1 MIANNF
7 IIYVRLPYFR
17 LLLIILIYD
26 VFYVRIFVEIFVL
39 SNRKMYN
46 FRVDFTDYFMVTVKL
61 EKDYDLFN
69 LKFSCMKEKLIFAGA
84 VSRWLPRL

>member
-1 MIANNF
+1 
-7 IIYVRLPYFR
+7 
-17 LLLIILIYD
+17 
-26 VFYVRIFVEIFVL
+26 
-39 SNRKMYN
+39 MYN